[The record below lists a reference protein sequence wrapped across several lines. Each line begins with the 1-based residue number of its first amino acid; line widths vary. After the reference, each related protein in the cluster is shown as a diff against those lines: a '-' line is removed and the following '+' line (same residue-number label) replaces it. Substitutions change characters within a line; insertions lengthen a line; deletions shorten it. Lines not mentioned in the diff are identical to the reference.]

1 MCIRDSNIG
10 DVGNNDYKVS
20 IDYANGELRPTFHE
34 DAIQLI
40 ERDDDG
46 TAIAADDRTAHN
58 YQKTGDLI
66 TLPYTEET
74 FTITPLAIE
83 NAPVF
88 DISISPE
95 GFTDVAT
102 PDPLPTNILPSA
114 NVANLL

>member
-1 MCIRDSNIG
+1 MSDLSKTISLPA
-10 DVGNNDYKVS
+10 VAPSKVTS
-20 IDYANGELRPTFHE
+20 PVKVPPAKGITPDNLLTS
-34 DAIQLI
+34 
-40 ERDDDG
+40 
-46 TAIAADDRTAHN
+46 IAAEPFTSA
-58 YQKTGDLI
+58 
-66 TLPYTEET
+66 

-102 PDPLPTNILPSA
+102 PDPLPTNIFPSA